1 MILLAFAILAAPPP
15 SAPRG
20 RVALTLSGGVSLG
33 SYEAG
38 LTWAAV
44 RYLRAVD
51 RTTDLVAVT
60 GASAGGLKAL
70 MAAAMW
76 CEEPSETADENPH
89 TNPFPHLWASTGPE
103 ILLPDDPAPF
113 TTADPGF

>member
-60 GASAGGLKAL
+60 GASAGGIKAL
-70 MAAAMW
+70 MAAPVW
-76 CEEPSETADENPH
+76 CEDPAGTRDENPH
-89 TNPFPHLWASTGPE
+89 PHPFPDLWAATR
-103 ILLPDDPAPF
+103 L
-113 TTADPGF
+113 ADPL